1 MAPGTGLHP
10 TAQKTRVGGPAWSHP
25 QFAVQW
31 SIYMPDWKDTVNLPR
46 TDFPMKANLP
56 TTEPQ
61 VIARWESQQLYDRIQ
76 VRRAGAPLFI
86 LHDGPPYA
94 NGDIHIGTA
103 LNKILKDFVVKSRT
117 MAGFNA
123 PYVPG
128 WDCHGLPIE
137 LKVDRELGP
146 KKQAMSVA
154 DFRRECRKYAAKYVA
169 KQREGF
175 KRLAVLGTWDE
186 PYLTMNYSYQA
197 AIVRALG
204 KFVERGIVYKG
215 KKPVHWCIHCRTAL
229 AEAEVEYEDHSSPSI
244 YVEFPLD
251 PTHDEELAK
260 RIPELAG
267 RDVTVLIWTTTPWT
281 IPSNLA
287 IAFHPDYEYGAY
299 EVDGGRVVILATG
312 RAEAVEQATQR
323 PLGTPI
329 ATVNG
334 ATFEYLRFKHP
345 LYDRVSLGVLG
356 DYVTLDAGTGAVH
369 TAPGH
374 GSDDF
379 HTGVKYGLEI
389 YAPVGPSGH
398 YFEDV
403 PLFGG
408 QRVFDANPKV
418 EQALR
423 ERGRLWYRESFRH
436 QYPHCWRCHN
446 PVIFLATAQWFIAM
460 DAAADLESKRP
471 TLREQSLAAVRAV
484 TWLPA
489 WGQERIHNML
499 ANRPDWCISRQRS
512 WGVPIP
518 AVACSSCGEVLLTKA
533 LIDRTAEI
541 FEQYGGDAWY
551 ERPIEEFL
559 PDGFVCGKC
568 GGHEATR
575 ETNILDV
582 WFDSGSSHEAVLA
595 LRKELRWPADVYLE
609 GSDQYRGW
617 FHSSLLVGLGTRN
630 EAPYRQVIT
639 HGFLVAEDGRKMS
652 KSLGNSIEPQDIIKQ
667 YGADILR
674 LWTAM
679 VDYREEQ
686 RLGKEILAR
695 VVEAYRKLRN
705 TLRYVVANLYDF
717 DPATDFV
724 PAERLLGVDRYILAR
739 YADAASSMGASY
751 DAYDF
756 QAIVHTLNNL
766 ATVDLSA
773 FYFDV
778 SKDRLYTFGAASE
791 PRRSAQTAMYVMA
804 EGFVRLLAP
813 ILPITADELW
823 RSLPGTRAESVHLA
837 DFPASSELDR
847 WRDSARVAEWTRLI
861 EVRNAVNLALEEQ
874 RQRKVIGAPLE
885 ARVSLASSGDTY
897 ELLRRHEADLPMLFI
912 TSQVT
917 LQSEAD
923 AGSAEGGTALAV
935 AAPEAVTVQVD
946 HADGTKCLR
955 CWRYVFDISTDP
967 AFEGICGR
975 CVEAVSGPA
984 KPGSSGRNG
993 GQAQS

>member
-1 MAPGTGLHP
+1 M
-10 TAQKTRVGGPAWSHP
+10 S
-25 QFAVQW
+25 
-31 SIYMPDWKDTVNLPR
+31 DWKDTVNLPR
-46 TDFPMKANLP
+46 TDFPMKANLA

-61 VIARWESQQLYDRIQ
+61 VIARWESQKLYDRIQ
-76 VRRAGAPLFI
+76 ARRAGAPPFI

-117 MAGFNA
+117 MAGFNS

-146 KKQAMSVA
+146 KKQKMSVA
-154 DFRRECRKYAAKYVA
+154 DFRRECRKYAAKFVV
-169 KQREGF
+169 KMREDF
-175 KRLAVLGTWDE
+175 KRLGILGTWEE

-204 KFVERGIVYKG
+204 KFVEQGIVYKG

-229 AEAEVEYEDHSSPSI
+229 AEAEVEYEDHTSPSI
-244 YVEFPLD
+244 YVEFPID
-251 PTHDEELAK
+251 PDHVEELAK
-260 RIPELAG
+260 RIPEVAG

-299 EVDGGRVVILATG
+299 EVEGEHGQGRVVILATG
-312 RAEAVEQATQR
+312 RAEAVARDTKR
-323 PLGTPI
+323 PLGEPI
-329 ATVNG
+329 AKAGG

-345 LYDRVSLGVLG
+345 LYDRESLGVLA

-379 HTGVKYGLEI
+379 ITGIKYGLDV

-418 EQALR
+418 EAALR
-423 ERGRLWYRESFRH
+423 ERGRLWYRESFSH

-460 DAAADLESKRP
+460 DGPPKTGATGAVDAHG
-471 TLREQSLAAVRAV
+471 TLREQSLKAVQQV
-484 TWLPA
+484 KWLPA

-518 AVACSSCGEVLLTKA
+518 AVACTSCGDVLLTKE
-533 LIDRTAEI
+533 LIDRTASV
-541 FEQYGGDAWY
+541 FEEYGGDAWY
-551 ERPIEEFL
+551 ERPIADFL
-559 PDGFVCGKC
+559 PDGFMCARC
-568 GGHEATR
+568 GGTEAER

-595 LRKELRWPADVYLE
+595 LRPELRWPADVYLE
-609 GSDQYRGW
+609 GTDQYRGW
-617 FHSSLLVGLGTRN
+617 FHSSLLVGLGTRH

-639 HGFLVAEDGRKMS
+639 HGFVVAEDGRKMS
-652 KSLGNSIEPQDIIKQ
+652 KSLGNSIEPQDIMKQ
-667 YGADILR
+667 HGAEILR
-674 LWTAM
+674 LWIAM
-679 VDYREEQ
+679 VDFTEEQ

-705 TLRYVVANLYDF
+705 TLRYVVANLHDF
-717 DPATDFV
+717 DPKTDLLPV
-724 PAERLLGVDRYILAR
+724 ERLEDVDRYILAR
-739 YADAASSMGASY
+739 YAD
-751 DAYDF
+751 
-756 QAIVHTLNNL
+756 
-766 ATVDLSA
+766 
-773 FYFDV
+773 
-778 SKDRLYTFGAASE
+778 
-791 PRRSAQTAMYVMA
+791 
-804 EGFVRLLAP
+804 
-813 ILPITADELW
+813 
-823 RSLPGTRAESVHLA
+823 
-837 DFPASSELDR
+837 
-847 WRDSARVAEWTRLI
+847 
-861 EVRNAVNLALEEQ
+861 
-874 RQRKVIGAPLE
+874 
-885 ARVSLASSGDTY
+885 
-897 ELLRRHEADLPMLFI
+897 
-912 TSQVT
+912 
-917 LQSEAD
+917 
-923 AGSAEGGTALAV
+923 
-935 AAPEAVTVQVD
+935 
-946 HADGTKCLR
+946 
-955 CWRYVFDISTDP
+955 
-967 AFEGICGR
+967 
-975 CVEAVSGPA
+975 
-984 KPGSSGRNG
+984 
-993 GQAQS
+993 